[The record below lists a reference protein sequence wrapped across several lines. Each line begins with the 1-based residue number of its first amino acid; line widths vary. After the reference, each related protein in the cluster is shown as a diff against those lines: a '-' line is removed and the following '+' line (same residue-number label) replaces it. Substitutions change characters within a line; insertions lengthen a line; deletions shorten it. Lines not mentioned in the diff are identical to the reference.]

1 MPHTADLPLS
11 VDASLTRGKQ
21 SNGLHGD
28 YDVESGLQQL
38 LDGSGLQVKPL
49 GNNSWTLEPAPAPKE
64 DALTVVGDWLGDA
77 RENDVFE
84 HAGARDVIRRE
95 DFAKTGATT
104 MREVLNRIPGVSA
117 PGKQRHRQPR
127 PGDEL
132 WHPRGL
138 NPRLA
143 SRSTVLMDGIPVP
156 FAPYGQ
162 PQLSLAPVSLGNMD
176 AIDVVRGG
184 CKRGARKRLVTGTQ
198 DSRYGEPV
206 KHPNSE

>member
-1 MPHTADLPLS
+1 LAGLSFSAFAAQVNIAPGSLDKALNQYAAHSGFTLS

-117 PGKQRHRQPR
+117 PENNGTGSHDLAMNF
-127 PGDEL
+127 GI
-132 WHPRGL
+132 RGL

-162 PQLSLAPVSLGNMD
+162 
-176 AIDVVRGG
+176 
-184 CKRGARKRLVTGTQ
+184 
-198 DSRYGEPV
+198 
-206 KHPNSE
+206 